1 MQVHTPCLM
10 PLPPASSICLHLM
23 MLYINCG
30 RILGSFC
37 SFVLRGKLI
46 FFFATALHGSS
57 NRCVSLLV
65 CACVSVGRWVVGGP
79 TAAVIMIVCVSKQQQ
94 QQHQEQHQLLLCLW
108 FPSVSRRVTVYLFI
122 YLFSFASN
130 RFCLQVDTTRSLSL
144 SLSCSVSFADNLY
157 THHAA
162 LTSDLH

>member
-1 MQVHTPCLM
+1 MQLTHTHIHTRIRSLFPLPFAFDCPFSSCSLLCLDFVCVVYKSNNQSISLELHLFILLSKCRYTYCLM
-10 PLPPASSICLHLM
+10 PLPSASSICLHLM

-57 NRCVSLLV
+57 NRCVSLYV
-65 CACVSVGRWVVGGP
+65 CVCVSVGRWVVGGP

-94 QQHQEQHQLLLCLW
+94 QEQHQLLLCL
-108 FPSVSRRVTVYLFI
+108 
-122 YLFSFASN
+122 
-130 RFCLQVDTTRSLSL
+130 
-144 SLSCSVSFADNLY
+144 
-157 THHAA
+157 
-162 LTSDLH
+162 

>member
-1 MQVHTPCLM
+1 MQVHTLPHAPAPCLLN
-10 PLPPASSICLHLM
+10 LPPPDD
-23 MLYINCG
+23 
-30 RILGSFC
+30 
-37 SFVLRGKLI
+37 
-46 FFFATALHGSS
+46 ALHKLRTHLGQ
-57 NRCVSLLV
+57 LLQLRFTWKIDIFLCHRVARKQQQV
-65 CACVSVGRWVVGGP
+65 CLAACVCVCVIVGRWVVGGP

-94 QQHQEQHQLLLCLW
+94 QQHEEQHQLLLCLW

-130 RFCLQVDTTRSLSL
+130 RFCLQVDTTRSP